1 VQLHSPILEVVGA
14 LLLGGL
20 GLPIPEE
27 LVLMSAGYCLSR
39 GSVDAMTMVAAAL
52 AAMLA
57 GDAVLY
63 CAGRL
68 SLGLARREAVA
79 RRLLQLERAFER
91 HGVKLICIGRFV
103 PGVRAALLV
112 AAGAARM
119 PLLRLIACDAA
130 AASAGAAAWIALG
143 WRLGPQLARA
153 REIVGATH
161 GVVIVVVALI
171 AIALV
176 ARRRQRG

>member
-27 LVLMSAGYCLSR
+27 LVLMSAGYWLAR
-39 GSVDAMTMVAAAL
+39 GTVDATTMIAAAIVS
-52 AAMLA
+52 MLA
-57 GDAVLY
+57 GDVVMYL
-63 CAGRL
+63 AGRL
-68 SLGLARREAVA
+68 SLGFARREAIA
-79 RRLLQLERAFER
+79 RRLRQLEGAFER
-91 HGVKLICIGRFV
+91 HGVKLICVGRFV
-103 PGVRAALLV
+103 PGIRAALLV

-119 PLLRLIACDAA
+119 PLSRLLACDAA
-130 AASAGAAAWIALG
+130 AAVAGAAAWIALG
-143 WRLGPQLARA
+143 WRLGPQLERA

-161 GVVIVVVALI
+161 GVLILVVALV
-171 AIALV
+171 AIALY